1 MLETLKS
8 IENVERT
15 AQALRE
21 KYGPQAEAWCDDA
34 LRTVAQKDPRR
45 NALREL
51 RRALRWL

>member
-34 LRTVAQKDPRR
+34 LRTVARKDPRR
-45 NALREL
+45 GALREL

>member
-15 AQALRE
+15 AEALRR
-21 KYGPQAEAWCDDA
+21 KYGREAEAWCDNA
-34 LRTVAQKDPRR
+34 LSGLPPKDPRR
-45 NALREL
+45 GAMREL